1 MQVTC
6 AAFRQSPLA
15 CRSQQQPHQQQRIIP
30 HASPV
35 QQQSRRQLIG
45 LAAAAA
51 LTAVYRPAPA
61 AAAGIESI
69 DLPSLDL
76 SDAVTAL
83 KARNQGVLDS
93 AEKTFQESGGCHSMR
108 IGATAYMSRASL
120 TLLPSHGL
128 QMWLSIP
135 HHILAPRL
143 PRCGSFVPFMCCY
156 CPPLNTSILFPPSPP
171 LPRRPAADPE
181 GAK

>member
-93 AEKTFQESGGCHSMR
+93 AEKTFQESDLLRTLKERSDANRGARKKELEDRYCRRQAELGVGDCGGLRLIPGMTKSGVQKR
-108 IGATAYMSRASL
+108 PEFLNEWFG
-120 TLLPSHGL
+120 LPS
-128 QMWLSIP
+128 Q
-135 HHILAPRL
+135 
-143 PRCGSFVPFMCCY
+143 
-156 CPPLNTSILFPPSPP
+156 
-171 LPRRPAADPE
+171 D
-181 GAK
+181 

>member
-6 AAFRQSPLA
+6 AAFRQSLLA
-15 CRSQQQPHQQQRIIP
+15 CRSQQQPHQQQRITP

-108 IGATAYMSRASL
+108 IRATAYMPLSPCCRRMVCKCGCQFRTTFSL
-120 TLLPSHGL
+120 RVC
-128 QMWLSIP
+128 
-135 HHILAPRL
+135 LAVAL
-143 PRCGSFVPFMCCY
+143 GSFVPFMCCY
-156 CPPLNTSILFPPSPP
+156 CLPL
-171 LPRRPAADPE
+171 
-181 GAK
+181 